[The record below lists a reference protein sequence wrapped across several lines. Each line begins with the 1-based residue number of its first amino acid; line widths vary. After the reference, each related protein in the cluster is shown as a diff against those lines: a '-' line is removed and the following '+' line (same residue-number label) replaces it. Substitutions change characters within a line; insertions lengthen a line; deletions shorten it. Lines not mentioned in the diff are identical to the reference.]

1 MEVFR
6 RDGYVPAGDD
16 AVLAVVRRNRLVGCE
31 GGGGG
36 NLEAVGIRVFER
48 AQHGYFRHDPAQ
60 IDSHTRH
67 KAIHFSVVGYART
80 IEQLR
85 KDGVNFAFL
94 LVREL
99 QRVDTILLYHVQLF
113 FPFQSQS
120 VDTSSQSVS
129 SSTNWLTHLSIPY
142 M

>member
-1 MEVFR
+1 M
-6 RDGYVPAGDD
+6 
-16 AVLAVVRRNRLVGCE
+16 
-31 GGGGG
+31 
-36 NLEAVGIRVFER
+36 EAVGIRVFER

-99 QRVDTILLYHVQLF
+99 QRVDTILLLSRPVVFSIPVLERLN
-113 FPFQSQS
+113 
-120 VDTSSQSVS
+120 TSSQSVS
-129 SSTNWLTHLSIPY
+129 SSINWLTHLSIPY